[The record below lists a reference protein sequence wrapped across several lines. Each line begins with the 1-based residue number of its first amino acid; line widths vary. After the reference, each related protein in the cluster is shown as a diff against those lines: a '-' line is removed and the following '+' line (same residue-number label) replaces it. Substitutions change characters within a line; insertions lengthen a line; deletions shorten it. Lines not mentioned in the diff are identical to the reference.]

1 MKDKVFI
8 LPVNSTTFQV
18 ENYSTSDSDLIS
30 QVEIDTEFSN
40 STDYIEYYVYDGDKN
55 LLFPSNTQEL
65 LTYNVK
71 DGHIFIDPKQDLN
84 KLEFNEGDYFI
95 NYNFYRKHLSSS
107 IQENYYIEEI
117 SSDRTEIRLNSNT
130 IDNIEVSSSTND
142 FISYRNSKDH
152 FVDFYLNF
160 GSNNLII
167 SNNVKLDQTNE
178 DDFSVLIKLYEPLPT
193 DIEKKT
199 KCWVVES
206 ISSAKTYQVRF
217 PVPIFEPEDFRFIAG
232 PNLSLNIKDESGVSS
247 KEYSYDTLVNSTIT
261 SSTSQIQSLLN
272 EKGIKINVNYED
284 FSNYVHFSS
293 AQVRLENFYYKAG
306 LIERYTNQISL
317 LDSGITDLTTSEFS
331 SSKTTFEIQID
342 NIIDNFDSYEYF
354 LYYNSGSDYSYPKSN
369 TQPPYNLYSTSSIE
383 VRDWLG
389 NSDPTEPNYGG
400 LLLSASNYDESNQ
413 DYLKYTI
420 PEFLRDDPNNAQYDL
435 FIDMLGQHFDGIWV
449 YTKDIVNKFNA
460 DNRLDYG
467 ISKDLVADSIRDF
480 GIKLYSNNFNTDD
493 LYKAFLGLTPS
504 GSTFPYENSMDYF
517 PVSPGSEYID
527 TQISASDNIIP
538 LDDANKRLYKRIYHN
553 IPYLLKTKGTIA
565 GLRALITSYGIP
577 DTILKI
583 NEFGGKNKT
592 DKQSWDYKE
601 NIFNYALEVN
611 KDSYFSSS
619 LTPNTDFSTSNPE
632 TIQFRFKTPGI
643 PTSSTYQCLFAPDF
657 PNFLVIEY
665 TGSSYVSGSH
675 SGSIADPYN
684 EYGTIKWIDGYNP
697 EINVSAYLPIFNGEW
712 WSIMLTADATTTSL
726 SVANS
731 IDNKIGF
738 SSYDSE
744 DRYSD
749 FYHFANNATFPY
761 PQNFQLSGQSYK
773 PFSGSIQEIRYY
785 SSIINTSS
793 FKDFVLNPLSFNV
806 NGSTTSDELIFRADL
821 GSLSPTSSRESIHP
835 KVTGSWDI
843 TSSFANGDSSF
854 FVKNPTFVSN
864 KEYVHQN
871 QPFQGIKNKVN
882 SRINVFENE
891 IPEGDTLS
899 SKRSIQQ
906 HSYTT
911 QSTTPD
917 ADYLEVAFSPTNQI
931 NDDITAELGNFNIGD
946 YIGDPRVLS
955 SQLGSYPD
963 LSTLRE
969 LYFQKYKSSYD
980 VKDFIRLIKFFD
992 NSLFKMIKDFTP
1004 SRTNLTSG
1012 VVVKQHTL
1020 ERSAYKPVLP
1030 TFSDVTLS
1038 GSVKSF
1044 PRGYNTG
1051 SGDVSQQNYESGSSI
1066 YRVDGGTVGIF
1077 ERYNGLSSYPSGS
1090 EGNGPNN
1097 RFDLTQSWDED
1108 SPSIVGD
1115 PKYRRDDQRE
1125 FYNGEFSQSSHVKI
1139 QRGLNLG
1146 EDDPCYPY
1154 TNWEN
1159 VPELLYRLE
1168 FLSGSDEMY
1177 RIDTYTPP
1185 EPVLLTEFER
1195 SNINTTLPVCTGSF
1209 EEDGF
1214 DLFGD
1219 LSEQNCIVNN
1229 NGPACIN
1236 VSTESFYFVEN
1247 SITNIVVGSV
1257 AHSDSAGEGLFNGTN
1272 TQDVPL
1278 WWGIKPSGSV
1288 FNTKAIKIDNTGSV
1302 IDVRR
1307 CKGQL
1312 PNTQYFQS
1320 SSYQNSC
1327 YSYTI
1332 MNFQNPEQQAD
1343 VYWTYYTCSTG
1354 LQVTETI
1361 PFGIATRC
1369 LANSD
1374 QTTSGGIVSGGT
1386 VTCGSGGGTTT
1397 LIASAST
1404 SPTVDPEHI
1413 FREYTLSNN
1422 PGCWIYYSSSIET
1435 TTPLQ
1440 TVTGTCGSTPEPT
1453 IEAILLGFSSY
1464 SANNACGSSGTTVYY
1479 ADSDQLNLASTIY
1492 DDEDGEFTAAQGFYS
1507 NGVIVRYMINGVL
1520 GAIASCTGGTNLG
1533 DGEIQNDDND
1543 GVNDD
1548 VDPYLGD
1555 PDLNP

>member
-1 MKDKVFI
+1 MEDKVLI

-18 ENYSTSDSDLIS
+18 ENYSIADSELIS

-84 KLEFNEGDYFI
+84 RLEFNEGDYFI
-95 NYNFYRKHLSSS
+95 NYNFYRKHLNSD

-130 IDNIEVSSSTND
+130 IDNVEVSSSTNE

-160 GSNNLII
+160 GSNDLII
-167 SNNVKLDQTNE
+167 ANNVKLDQINE
-178 DDFSVLIKLYEPLPT
+178 DDFSILIKLYEPLPT
-193 DIEKKT
+193 DIDIKT
-199 KCWVVES
+199 QCWVVES
-206 ISSAKTYQVRF
+206 ISSAQTYQVKF
-217 PVPIFEPEDFRFIAG
+217 PIPIFEPQDFEFIAG

-247 KEYSYDTLVNSTIT
+247 KEYSYNTLVNSTVT
-261 SSTSQIQSLLN
+261 SSTSQIKSLLN
-272 EKGIKINVNYED
+272 EKGIQININYED
-284 FSNYVHFSS
+284 FSNYIHFSS
-293 AQVRLENFYYKAG
+293 AQTRLENFYYKVG

-317 LDSGITDLTTSEFS
+317 LDSGVTDSTTFEFS
-331 SSKTTFEIQID
+331 SSKTTFELQIN

-369 TQPPYNLYSTSSIE
+369 TSPPYTLYSTSSME
-383 VRDWLG
+383 VDTWLG
-389 NSDPTEPNYGG
+389 SSDVTEPNYGG
-400 LLLSASNYDESNQ
+400 LLLSASDYDESNQ
-413 DYLKYTI
+413 NYLKYTI

-504 GSTFPYENSMDYF
+504 GSTFPYENSMDF
-517 PVSPGSEYID
+517 LPVSPGSEYID
-527 TQISASDNIIP
+527 TKISASDNIIP

-553 IPYLLKTKGTIA
+553 IPYLLKTKGTVA

-577 DTILKI
+577 DTILKV

-601 NIFNYALEVN
+601 NLFNYALEVN
-611 KDSYFSSS
+611 EDSYFSSS
-619 LTPNTDFSTSNPE
+619 LTPNTDFSATNPE

-643 PTSSTYQCLFAPDF
+643 PTESSYQCLFAADA
-657 PNFLVIEY
+657 PNWLIIEY

-684 EYGTIKWIDGYNP
+684 EYGTIKWVDGLNS

-712 WSIMLTADATTTSL
+712 WSVMLNADATTTAL

-738 SSYDSE
+738 SSYDS
-744 DRYSD
+744 DNRHSD
-749 FYHFANNATFPY
+749 FYHAASNANFPY
-761 PQNFQLSGQSYK
+761 PYGFQLSGQSYE

-785 SSIINTSS
+785 SSSINTSS
-793 FKDFVLNPLSFNV
+793 FEDFVLNPLSFNG

-821 GSLSPTSSRESIHP
+821 GSLSSTSSRESIHP
-835 KVTGSWDI
+835 KVTGSWVR
-843 TSSFANGDSSF
+843 TSSFANGINTF
-854 FVKNPTFVSN
+854 ILENPTFVSN
-864 KEYVHQN
+864 KEYVYQN
-871 QPFQGIKNKVN
+871 QPFQGIKNKVS
-882 SRINVFENE
+882 SRINIFENE
-891 IPEGDTLS
+891 MPEGDTLS
-899 SKRSIQQ
+899 PKRSIQQ
-906 HSYTT
+906 YSYTT

-931 NDDITAELGNFNIGD
+931 NDDITAELGNFNIGE

-1020 ERSAYKPVLP
+1020 ERSVYKPVLP

-1090 EGNGPNN
+1090 EGDGPNN

-1125 FYNGEFSQSSHVKI
+1125 FYNGEFSQSSHVKV

-1168 FLSGSDEMY
+1168 FLSGSDELY
-1177 RIDTYTPP
+1177 RIETYTPP
-1185 EPVLLTEFER
+1185 EPVVLTEFER
-1195 SNINTTLPVCTGSF
+1195 SNIDTTLPTCSVF
-1209 EEDGF
+1209 EQGQEFED
-1214 DLFGD
+1214 
-1219 LSEQNCIVNN
+1219 ENCIPNTHGV
-1229 NGPACIN
+1229 ACAN
-1236 VSTESFYFVEN
+1236 VSTESLYFVEN
-1247 SITNIVVGSV
+1247 SVTNIIVGSV
-1257 AHSDSAGEGLFNGTN
+1257 AHSDSAGEGLFNGEN
-1272 TQDVPL
+1272 SQNVPL
-1278 WWGIKPSGSV
+1278 WWGIKPSGSIY
-1288 FNTKAIKIDNTGSV
+1288 NTKAIQVDSTGSV
-1302 IDVRR
+1302 IDVRI
-1307 CKGQL
+1307 CKTL
-1312 PNTQYFQS
+1312 NENTMYFQS
-1320 SSYQNSC
+1320 SSYQNPC

-1332 MNFQNPEQQAD
+1332 MNFHDPEGQSD

-1354 LQVTETI
+1354 LQVTEAI
-1361 PFGIATRC
+1361 PFGFATRC
-1369 LANSD
+1369 LASSD
-1374 QTTSGGIVSGGT
+1374 QTASAGLVTGGT
-1386 VTCGSGGGTTT
+1386 VACGSGGGTTT
-1397 LIASAST
+1397 LIASASS
-1404 SPTVDPEHI
+1404 SPLVNTELL
-1413 FREYTLSNN
+1413 FAEYTLQNN
-1422 PGCWIYYSSSIET
+1422 PGCWNYYSGSVNALI
-1435 TTPLQ
+1435 PLN
-1440 TVTGTCGSTPEPT
+1440 TVTGTCGGPPSPT
-1453 IEAILLGFSSY
+1453 LSEISLGFSQY
-1464 SANNACGSSGTTVYY
+1464 SSNNACNSSGTTVYY
-1479 ADSDQLNLASTIY
+1479 ADNAELHLATTIY
-1492 DDEDGEFTAAQGFYS
+1492 DDSDGDDTALTGFYS
-1507 NGVIVRYMINGVL
+1507 DGVIVRYFSFGSL
-1520 GAIASCTGGTNLG
+1520 GAITSCTGGGNGVDLSDGG
-1533 DGEIQNDDND
+1533 DGEAVDDLDN
-1543 GVNDD
+1543 GFN
-1548 VDPYLGD
+1548 DPYLDGNY
-1555 PDLNP
+1555 NP